1 MELLTLTLFERL
13 GLLLV
18 IAFMLTRIPGF
29 RALLDREVDRKTTG
43 MHALIFGL
51 FGIAAAQAGVVM
63 DGERFI
69 SHFWVFSL
77 EASQMLVD
85 SSLVAIVIAGL
96 LGGPVVGLGAGWV
109 AGVYLFSLGGMGS
122 LANLLVNPL
131 TGFLAG
137 LTARFFSEERIIA
150 PAKALFI
157 GIFPPILKMGLLLV
171 FTDEP
176 EMTVSLVNLIGPPLV
191 ISNSVAIAVFTAM
204 IRLAMHEQEQ
214 EAALATRRALAIAE
228 KALPY
233 LENESPVERARGIA
247 ELLYRELKVGAV
259 SVTDR
264 EAVLAHIGLGD
275 DHHRQGDPLMTHLA
289 REAIQRGKI
298 YVAHSRD
305 EIRCSHPSCPLQ
317 AAIIVPFF
325 QSGEVIGLIKLY
337 YGKAHQLHAVQVALA
352 QGLGKLISNQLS
364 AVAAEKLRLL
374 IRDAELRNL
383 QAQINPHFL
392 FNTLHL
398 IATLIR
404 VDPDMARHITVQL
417 GHYMRFN
424 LRLATVSLVRL
435 EQECE
440 HLNAYLEII
449 RARFAERLTIA
460 FRMEEGV
467 GEALLPPFSIQPL
480 VENSITHGLRNV
492 AHGGEVEIVIA
503 REGGWIRIA
512 VRDNGCGFPKTML
525 GQVGQVPFSGT
536 KGGGIGLY
544 NVNQRLIGLLGESSR
559 VHVRNLPTKGSEV
572 FFRIPHREI
581 DEEEGIR

>member
-1 MELLTLTLFERL
+1 VELLTLTLFERL

-18 IAFMLTRIPGF
+18 VAFMLTRIPGF
-29 RALLDREVDRKTTG
+29 RSLLDRELDVKTTLL
-43 MHALIFGL
+43 HAMIFGL
-51 FGIAAAQAGVVM
+51 FGIAAAQAGVLM
-63 DGERFI
+63 DRESFI
-69 SHFWVFSL
+69 PHFWVFSL
-77 EASQMLVD
+77 EESQMLVG

-96 LGGPVVGLGAGWV
+96 LGGPFVGLGAGV
-109 AGVYLFSLGGMGS
+109 MAGVYLFSLGGMGS

-131 TGFLAG
+131 TGLLAG

-150 PAKALFI
+150 PSKALFI
-157 GIFPPILKMGLLLV
+157 GIFPPILKMGLLLI
-171 FTDEP
+171 FTEEP
-176 EMTVSLVNLIGPPLV
+176 EVMVSLVNLIGPPLV

-204 IRLAMHEQEQ
+204 IRLAWHEKEQ
-214 EAALATRRALAIAE
+214 EAALETRRALAIAE

-247 ELLYRELKVGAV
+247 ELLYKELNVGAV

-264 EAVLAHIGLGD
+264 EAVLAHIGLGA
-275 DHHRQGDPLMTHLA
+275 DHHRQGDPLMTRLA
-289 REAIQRGKI
+289 QEAIRGGRI
-298 YVAHSRD
+298 FVAHSRD
-305 EIRCSHPSCPLQ
+305 EIRCRYPNCPLQ
-317 AAIIVPFF
+317 AAIIVPIF

-337 YGKAHQLHAVQVALA
+337 YGKIHQLRAVEVALA

-364 AVAAEKLRLL
+364 AVAAEKMRLL

-417 GHYMRFN
+417 GHYMRLN
-424 LRLATVSLVRL
+424 LRLASASLIRL

-449 RARFAERLTIA
+449 RARFAERLTITCQIA
-460 FRMEEGV
+460 EGV
-467 GEALLPPFSIQPL
+467 GQALLPPSSIQPL
-480 VENSITHGLRNV
+480 VENCITHGLRNV
-492 AHGGEVEIVIA
+492 ADGGRVEIVIA
-503 REGGWIRIA
+503 RDSGWIQIT
-512 VRDNGCGFPKTML
+512 VRDNGCGFPKTVL
-525 GQVGQVPFSGT
+525 EKAGRIPLSST

-559 VHVRNLPTKGSEV
+559 LHIRNLPSGGSEV
-572 FFRIPHREI
+572 FFRIPHREMNHG
-581 DEEEGIR
+581 EGIR